1 MFLPFSNSVFMCP
14 DAQLSHD
21 ELVALVLTF
30 RDENTALKD
39 EIAALT
45 AENARLREELGK
57 KSGPP
62 PWVKANAP
70 PREPQPRKKRE
81 RGHSRKCVA
90 EPDEVIEHAVDV
102 CPDCGRALTGGWAY
116 SSRESW
122 VFPRETVRVVRH
134 VSMARWCGA
143 CGRPVIGRPDP
154 VEHGLVGQH
163 RVDARGMSLI
173 AYWRQVCRL
182 PLRIIQQQLRQLY
195 ACALS
200 LGELRYLLDAAATR
214 GQPDYDALRAAI
226 RGSPFVHLD
235 ETGGREDGHNGF
247 VWAAVTDVI
256 RYFERHGTRSGE
268 VPKALLGEDF
278 CGVVVCDGYKGYD
291 PLACQLQRCWVHLL
305 RHGHEIKVR
314 SPDAVAA
321 HAWVDGVRAIYDE
334 AKARV
339 AAPGYA
345 ELAESLREAQRLAFQ
360 RRLLAHAQPAVSSA
374 IHEQACLAKYLTDYL
389 NELFV
394 FVHYPEVPSE
404 NNAAERALRP
414 LVIARKISGGTRSPQ
429 GSITRMILMSLLH
442 TALVRNLD
450 PLAAVEQMLLGAP
463 MFPASA

>member
-1 MFLPFSNSVFMCP
+1 MFLSLSNSVYMCP
-14 DAQLSHD
+14 ELSLSRE
-21 ELVALVLTF
+21 ELVAIILEQRQELA
-30 RDENTALKD
+30 ALK
-39 EIAALT
+39 E
-45 AENARLREELGK
+45 ENARLREELGK

-70 PREPQPRKKRE
+70 PREATPRKKRD

-102 CPDCGRALTGGWAY
+102 CPDCGQRLSGGWEY

-122 VFPRETVRVVRH
+122 VFPRPRVRVVRH
-134 VSMARWCGA
+134 VSVARWCGV
-143 CGRPVIGRPDP
+143 CRRPVIGEPDP
-154 VEHGLVGQH
+154 VQHGLVGKH
-163 RVDARGMSLI
+163 RVDAWGMSLI

-182 PLRIIQQQLRQLY
+182 PLRVIQRQLRQVY
-195 ACALS
+195 ACVLS
-200 LGELRYLLDAAATR
+200 LGELRYLLDAAARHGAT
-214 GQPDYDALRAAI
+214 DYARLRSEI
-226 RGSPFVHLD
+226 RESPYVHLD
-235 ETGGREDGHNGF
+235 ETGGRENGHNGF

-278 CGVVVCDGYKGYD
+278 CGVVVCDGYKGYN
-291 PLACQLQRCWVHLL
+291 PLACQLQRCWVHIL

-314 SPDAVAA
+314 SPDAVVA

-345 ELAESLREAQRLAFQ
+345 KLAESLRERQRLAFQ
-360 RRLLAHAQPAVSSA
+360 RRILAHARPALTSG
-374 IHEQACLAKYLTDYL
+374 IEEQARLAKYLTDYV

-414 LVIARKISGGTRSPQ
+414 LVIARKISGGTRSPR
-429 GSITRMILMSLLH
+429 GSETKMVLMSLLH
-442 TALVRNLD
+442 TALVRGLD
-450 PLAAVEQMLLGAP
+450 PLIAVEQMLLGSP
-463 MFPASA
+463 MFPAIA